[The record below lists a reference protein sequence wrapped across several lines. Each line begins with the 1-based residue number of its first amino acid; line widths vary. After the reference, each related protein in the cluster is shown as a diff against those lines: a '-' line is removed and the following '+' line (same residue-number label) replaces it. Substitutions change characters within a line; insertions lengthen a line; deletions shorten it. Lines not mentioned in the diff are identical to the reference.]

1 MMAQLKRKKSAIYS
15 SLIKHGYSNF
25 KLEILEY
32 CDKSNVIVREQA
44 YIDLLSPE
52 YNLNKTAGSR
62 FGSKHSEETKRIIS
76 EKLKGEKNPMFG
88 KNHSD
93 ETRKKMSDNISTSQ
107 RLEVFDIKNNQ
118 ITTYDSIHEAARVL
132 NIKQSIITMYF
143 TRNQKKPYKG
153 LYTFKKL

>member
-1 MMAQLKRKKSAIYS
+1 VGRGE
-15 SLIKHGYSNF
+15 GYSNF

-107 RLEVFDIKNNQ
+107 RRPPLGG
-118 ITTYDSIHEAARVL
+118 SPPAGGGEAR
-132 NIKQSIITMYF
+132 SF
-143 TRNQKKPYKG
+143 
-153 LYTFKKL
+153 